1 MTIGISEE
9 HLALHDSA
17 RRWVETHADI
27 SVARAAMEGDPAA
40 RPPFWD
46 DLVKMGW
53 LGLHLPEQY
62 GGEDYG
68 LAELAVVLEELGRV
82 CAPGPFLPTVMA
94 SAVIDAIGTDEQ
106 KARWLPGLADGSTT
120 GAVALGS
127 GLQCE
132 ARDDD
137 IEVLGELRPVLGGM
151 GADLLVVPLPTGQGF
166 VWGVLDASQF
176 HMAALPGVD
185 TTRSVAVVAIDR
197 QHIAR
202 DQQLH
207 GEDPSDH
214 MRYGDRMRSLAA
226 SLIAAEC
233 VGGAAWCVDTA
244 AEYAKVRVQF
254 GRPIGQFQAVK
265 HRCTDMLLRLELA
278 RAAAWDAARGG
289 DVEQQ
294 HLAQSVAA
302 MIAGNAFFDNAKDCI
317 QVLGGIGYTWEHDAH
332 IYLKRALSLHQ
343 LLDTHPSF
351 TQRIVDLALSGTRRT
366 FRVELPAES
375 ASYRSEVRRFLEDL
389 RTHDKSEWNARIA
402 ESGYQVPYWP
412 APWGRDAGA
421 VEQVVIDQEFTEGR
435 VRRPHLQVGAWVLPT
450 LIAHGNAQQRD
461 RWIGPTMR
469 GEIMWCQLFSEPG
482 AGSDLA
488 SLTTRAEKADGGW
501 SLTGQKVWTT
511 MAHIADWGICL
522 ARTEPNAPKHNGITC
537 FIVDMKAPGIDVRPL
552 KELTGAEMFNE
563 VFFDGAFVPDD
574 CVVGEVNH
582 GWEAGRTT
590 LANERVSMGSGSS
603 FGPGVESILEL
614 ANRRRRYEL
623 DTELGPLL
631 AEAHA
636 IAVMALRT
644 TLRALAGAKPGP
656 EASVRKL
663 IGVEHEQR
671 VQEVGLALL
680 GPDAAVDDGEAKAWI
695 GGFLGNRA
703 LSIAGGTSDVQRNI
717 IAERLLGLP
726 KDP

>member
-1 MTIGISEE
+1 MSNIS
-9 HLALHDSA
+9 
-17 RRWVETHADI
+17 
-27 SVARAAMEGDPAA
+27 P
-40 RPPFWD
+40 
-46 DLVKMGW
+46 
-53 LGLHLPEQY
+53 
-62 GGEDYG
+62 
-68 LAELAVVLEELGRV
+68 
-82 CAPGPFLPTVMA
+82 
-94 SAVIDAIGTDEQ
+94 
-106 KARWLPGLADGSTT
+106 
-120 GAVALGS
+120 
-127 GLQCE
+127 
-132 ARDDD
+132 
-137 IEVLGELRPVLGGM
+137 
-151 GADLLVVPLPTGQGF
+151 
-166 VWGVLDASQF
+166 
-176 HMAALPGVD
+176 
-185 TTRSVAVVAIDR
+185 
-197 QHIAR
+197 
-202 DQQLH
+202 
-207 GEDPSDH
+207 
-214 MRYGDRMRSLAA
+214 
-226 SLIAAEC
+226 
-233 VGGAAWCVDTA
+233 
-244 AEYAKVRVQF
+244 
-254 GRPIGQFQAVK
+254 
-265 HRCTDMLLRLELA
+265 
-278 RAAAWDAARGG
+278 
-289 DVEQQ
+289 
-294 HLAQSVAA
+294 QSVAA
-302 MIAGNAFFDNAKDCI
+302 TIAGKAFFDDAKDCI

-332 IYLKRALSLHQ
+332 LYLKRALSLHQ
-343 LLDTHPSF
+343 LLDTFPAF
-351 TQRIVDLALSGTRRT
+351 NQRIVDLALGGTRRT
-366 FRVELPAES
+366 FSVELPAES
-375 ASYRSEVRRFLEDL
+375 ETYRAEVQGFLEDL
-389 RTHDKSEWNARIA
+389 RTRDKAEWNARIA
-402 ESGYQVPYWP
+402 DSGYQVPYWP
-412 APWGRDAGA
+412 APWGREAGA
-421 VEQVVIDQEFTEGR
+421 VEQVVIDQEFTRAR

-450 LIAHGNAQQRD
+450 LIAHGNAEQQE

-488 SLTTRAEKADGGW
+488 SLTTRAEKVDGGW
-501 SLTGQKVWTT
+501 SITGQKVWTT

-522 ARTEPNAPKHNGITC
+522 ARTEPDAPKHNGITC
-537 FIVDMKAPGIDVRPL
+537 FIVDMKSPGIDIRPL

-603 FGPGVESILEL
+603 FGPGVESILDL

-623 DTELGPLL
+623 DTDLGPLL

-680 GPDAAVDDGEAKAWI
+680 GADAAVDDGEAKAWI